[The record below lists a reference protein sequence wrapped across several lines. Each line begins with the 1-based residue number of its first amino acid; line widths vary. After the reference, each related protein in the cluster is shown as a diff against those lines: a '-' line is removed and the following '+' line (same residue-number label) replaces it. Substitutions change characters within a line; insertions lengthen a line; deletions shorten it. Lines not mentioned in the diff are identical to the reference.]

1 MNTLKQNWKLLGGIL
16 LVVAMIGVAVAWTN
30 QTATAQA
37 KSAPQTTT
45 AQRGNLTASVSGSG
59 TIAAEST
66 VDLSFQTSGT
76 IKNVLIAEGAVV
88 QANQSLAELD
98 DRTLQA
104 EVISAQAKLASARAK
119 LSKTQ
124 AGASAEERA
133 AAQAA
138 LTSAQAAY
146 DNALKDAETANL
158 DLEAAKLAVDKAQIA
173 VHAAQAA
180 YDRIGGASNPMI
192 GMTQQSKELQSATL
206 DYQNALTKYNT
217 QLKTAETN
225 KKSKVESARASV
237 EKAKSDLAKL
247 QVKPEDVTM
256 DQASVDQAE
265 QTLKQAQINLENAVL
280 RAPFAGVITAVNIV
294 PGSRTANSPV
304 AVKLMNVNPLHVN
317 LKLSENDV
325 VKAQLGQA
333 VQLTTDSL
341 KDWQTAGKVSYV
353 APSGESTN
361 GVVTYIV
368 RVNFTTTDA
377 RIKVGMTANLA
388 IVTAQKN
395 NVLLVPNTALLPQGN
410 QHIVQVVG
418 ADGKANS
425 VPVETGLSDGAFT
438 EILGGI
444 SDGARIVALPSA
456 NTVTSSGLPPMPFGG
471 SGK

>member
-16 LVVAMIGVAVAWTN
+16 LVVAMIGVAVALTN

-37 KSAPQTTT
+37 KSAPQTVT

-76 IKNVLIAEGAVV
+76 IKKILTHEGDAV
-88 QANQSLAELD
+88 QANQPLAELD

-119 LSKTQ
+119 LSKTK
-124 AGASAEERA
+124 AGATAEERA

-138 LTSAQAAY
+138 LVSAQAAY

-158 DLEAAKLAVDKAQIA
+158 DLEAAKLAVDKARVA
-173 VHAAQAA
+173 VNTAQAA
-180 YDRIGGASNPMI
+180 YDRIGGASNPTI

-206 DYQNALTKYNT
+206 EYQSALTKYNT

-225 KKSKVESARASV
+225 KKSKVESARSNV
-237 EKAKSDLAKL
+237 EKAKADLAKL
-247 QVKPEDVTM
+247 EVKAEDVAI

-265 QTLKQAQINLENAVL
+265 QSLKQAQINLDNAVL
-280 RAPFAGVITAVNIV
+280 RAPFAGVITSVNIV
-294 PGSRTANSPV
+294 PGSRTANTPV
-304 AVKLMNVNPLHVN
+304 AIKMMNVNPLRVN

-325 VKAQLGQA
+325 VKAQIGQA
-333 VQLTTDSL
+333 VQLTSDSL
-341 KDWQTAGKVSYV
+341 KDWQTEGKVSYI

-361 GVVTYIV
+361 GVVTYSV
-368 RVNFTTTDA
+368 RVDFTTTDA
-377 RIKVGMTANLA
+377 RIKVGMSANLD
-388 IVTAQKN
+388 IITAQKN

-410 QHIVQVVG
+410 RRIVQVVG
-418 ADGKANS
+418 ADGKTNS

-444 SDGARIVALPSA
+444 SEGARIVALPSV
-456 NTVTSSGLPPMPFGG
+456 NTATQGGPALPFGSSG
-471 SGK
+471 K